1 MLEQQPDPEACEDS
15 DDGAGTMI
23 PTEQRMIDT
32 SVPPPSLIGLEILMS
47 NVGPDILGSDPGF
60 AAGAALAA
68 AERLAQ
74 GFAAD
79 GSVGGPFSEQSP
91 PPGQR
96 FDGYLKGNTGVVW
109 AVAGPSAS
117 VLNRVM
123 FEILPAGDVGAMKRL
138 LDSPG
143 TVGVGPDLRVGKGP
157 TAGRTLLHWAV
168 ARGQRGLIKLLVDSG
183 ADTGL
188 VDGQGQT
195 AAALFSPSEGLP
207 ALPY

>member
-1 MLEQQPDPEACEDS
+1 MLEQQPEPEACEDS
-15 DDGAGTMI
+15 DDGAGIMI
-23 PTEQRMIDT
+23 PAEQRMVDT
-32 SVPPPSLIGLEILMS
+32 SVPPDSLIGVAYMMS

-60 AAGAALAA
+60 AAGASLAA

-91 PPGQR
+91 PPGLR
-96 FDGYLKGNTGVVW
+96 VAGYLKGNTGVVW

-138 LDSPG
+138 LDSG
-143 TVGVGPDLRVGKGP
+143 TVGVGSDLRVGKGP

-183 ADTGL
+183 ADTSL

-195 AAALFSPSEGLP
+195 AADLFSPSEGLP
-207 ALPY
+207 ALPF